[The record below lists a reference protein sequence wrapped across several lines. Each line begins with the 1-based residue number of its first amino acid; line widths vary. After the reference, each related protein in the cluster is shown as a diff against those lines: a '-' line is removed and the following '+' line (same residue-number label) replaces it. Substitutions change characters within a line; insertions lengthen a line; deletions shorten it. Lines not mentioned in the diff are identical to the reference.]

1 MGGEPGVLSKRFAGE
16 DASDSERN
24 ACLLA
29 KLEGVPWERRA
40 ACFKC
45 TIVIASPSGSFH
57 LCVGELRGIITSESK
72 GGYGFGYDPVFYL
85 PDFGRTMAEFP
96 PKKKNKI
103 SHRAKAADKACQ
115 FLHQLEETDWE
126 SLPFSGGMV

>member
-1 MGGEPGVLSKRFAGE
+1 MEALGGEPGVLSKRFAGE

-57 LCVGELRGIITSESK
+57 LCEGELRGIITSESK
-72 GGYGFGYDPVFYL
+72 GGYGFGYDPVFYVSSL
-85 PDFGRTMAEFP
+85 GKLMAELTMEE
-96 PKKKNKI
+96 KNSI
-103 SHRAKAADKACQ
+103 SHRGSAARKAVEYLK
-115 FLHQLEETDWE
+115 T
-126 SLPFSGGMV
+126 